1 MKMNIE
7 RLVKNNSGY
16 LYEIYIW
23 IGCLLKF
30 MANFIEYVKFRFYK
44 SDNHGYSIVFLSVIV
59 IFMASCSSV
68 KNIPE
73 NDALYTGSKVTI
85 ADTDMPSRQAKSIQK
100 SLKILTKPKSNS
112 KLLGIPFKLWM
123 YNIGSEKGLGGWIR
137 RKFGEAPVLF
147 SYVNVSNTEE
157 LLDNYMENRG
167 FFNVYVSS
175 ETVRTGK
182 KAKVNY
188 EVRAGPVY
196 TIRNITFP
204 EDSTELCKAIRSIKS
219 GTLLNS
225 GAPFNLDLILA
236 ERLRINTILKER
248 GYYFFSGE
256 YLLIEADTTIGQNV
270 VDMFMKIKPDT
281 PEEAKIAYKIND
293 VIIYPNYRLSQI
305 REDTSRRFAVK
316 HSGYYVID
324 SADMFKPIIFE
335 TSMQFKSGD
344 YYSRKDHNATLSR
357 LINFGNFKF
366 VKNRFELVKDSNE
379 MKLNTYYYLTP
390 LPKKSLRAEL
400 TGTSKTNNLIGSQLT
415 ISWKNRNTFRGAEQ
429 LNVNLFAGAELQI
442 NGNFAKT
449 TTYRIGGD
457 VTLSVP
463 RFVVPF
469 ISIRSQGEFVPR
481 TNFLIGYEQLN
492 RSTLYT
498 INSIRANY
506 GYIWKEYLTKEH
518 QLNPIALN
526 YVKPLNV
533 SQLYQDSIVRN
544 PALARI
550 TQQQFIIGSTYN
562 FNFNQLAEGGRQTG
576 FYFNGHLD
584 IAGNIYGLVSGADW
598 RTNDTINLFGARF
611 AQYLKS
617 EFDIRYY
624 NQLSRAGNLAVRL
637 IIGLGYPY
645 GNNREMPFVKQ
656 FFAGGNNSLRGF
668 RSRTVG
674 PGRYISPNSLNKES
688 LFLPDQSGDIKL
700 EFNLEF
706 RRKLFSIFEGA
717 LFADAGNV
725 WLLNNDPLRPGAAIS
740 SNLLNELAVDAGFG
754 IRLDFTILLL
764 RFDFAWPLKVP
775 YTSSPPDK
783 SMVINLAIGYPF

>member
-1 MKMNIE
+1 M
-7 RLVKNNSGY
+7 
-16 LYEIYIW
+16 
-23 IGCLLKF
+23 
-30 MANFIEYVKFRFYK
+30 
-44 SDNHGYSIVFLSVIV
+44 
-59 IFMASCSSV
+59 
-68 KNIPE
+68 
-73 NDALYTGSKVTI
+73 
-85 ADTDMPSRQAKSIQK
+85 
-100 SLKILTKPKSNS
+100 
-112 KLLGIPFKLWM
+112 
-123 YNIGSEKGLGGWIR
+123 
-137 RKFGEAPVLF
+137 
-147 SYVNVSNTEE
+147 
-157 LLDNYMENRG
+157 
-167 FFNVYVSS
+167 
-175 ETVRTGK
+175 
-182 KAKVNY
+182 
-188 EVRAGPVY
+188 
-196 TIRNITFP
+196 
-204 EDSTELCKAIRSIKS
+204 
-219 GTLLNS
+219 
-225 GAPFNLDLILA
+225 
-236 ERLRINTILKER
+236 
-248 GYYFFSGE
+248 
-256 YLLIEADTTIGQNV
+256 
-270 VDMFMKIKPDT
+270 
-281 PEEAKIAYKIND
+281 
-293 VIIYPNYRLSQI
+293 
-305 REDTSRRFAVK
+305 
-316 HSGYYVID
+316 
-324 SADMFKPIIFE
+324 
-335 TSMQFKSGD
+335 
-344 YYSRKDHNATLSR
+344 
-357 LINFGNFKF
+357 
-366 VKNRFELVKDSNE
+366 VKDSNE